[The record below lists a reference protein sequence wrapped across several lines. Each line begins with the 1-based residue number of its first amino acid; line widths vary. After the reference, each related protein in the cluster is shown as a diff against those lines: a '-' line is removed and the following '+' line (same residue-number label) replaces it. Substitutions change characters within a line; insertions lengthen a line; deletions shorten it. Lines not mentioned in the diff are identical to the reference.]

1 MKKIFTIFALFV
13 LLASCT
19 TPILKKVDSL
29 PLEVSKLEVSKN
41 FDTMLVINT
50 EYKMYV
56 YDKNGEIKGII
67 NNNDESVANVWLGII
82 IGLGV
87 IMIIFAL
94 ISSL

>member
-1 MKKIFTIFALFV
+1 
-13 LLASCT
+13 
-19 TPILKKVDSL
+19 
-29 PLEVSKLEVSKN
+29 
-41 FDTMLVINT
+41 MLVINT